1 MVTTDGRTAEAT
13 ASTEPSVAGVSPWST
28 TGVVAVAVADEEVAS
43 PWVWSHSAA
52 PPKPA
57 PPPTS
62 RVVAEDARHEPARGR
77 RRGAGGGACWG
88 AVP

>member
-1 MVTTDGRTAEAT
+1 MVTTDGRTEEAT
-13 ASTEPSVAGVSPWST
+13 ASTEPSVAGVSPWSM

-62 RVVAEDARHEPARGR
+62 RVVTRTPATRPPR
-77 RRGAGGGACWG
+77 PRRGAGGGACG
-88 AVP
+88 FP